1 MEQLNGR
8 NRQTIQIYKDRTQQL
23 KARKKL
29 KTRQQ
34 KERITD
40 MKSINTEYLTCP
52 IRNVID
58 RFGDKWSL
66 LVLYHIHKN
75 GTLRYGQIYKEMTD
89 VSQKMLSATLKD
101 LERDHL
107 IKRKAYP
114 EVPPRVEYSLTPL
127 GESLM
132 PHIESLIG
140 WAVEHFQDVT
150 GGKVLIR

>member
-1 MEQLNGR
+1 MES
-8 NRQTIQIYKDRTQQL
+8 NRIIPTFAAESNTNL
-23 KARKKL
+23 
-29 KTRQQ
+29 
-34 KERITD
+34 
-40 MKSINTEYLTCP
+40 MKQINTAYLTCP

-66 LVLYHIHKN
+66 LVLYHIHRN

-89 VSQKMLSATLKD
+89 VSQKMLSATLKN
-101 LERDHL
+101 LERDNL

-114 EVPPRVEYSLTPL
+114 EVPPRVEYSLTQT

-132 PHIESLIG
+132 PHIEALIG

-150 GGKVLIR
+150 GGKVLI

>member
-1 MEQLNGR
+1 MES
-8 NRQTIQIYKDRTQQL
+8 NRIIPTFASDSNTKN
-23 KARKKL
+23 
-29 KTRQQ
+29 
-34 KERITD
+34 
-40 MKSINTEYLTCP
+40 MKQSNTAYLTCP

-66 LVLYHIHKN
+66 LVLYHIHRN

-89 VSQKMLSATLKD
+89 VSQKMLSATLKN
-101 LERDHL
+101 LERDNL

-114 EVPPRVEYSLTPL
+114 EVPPRVEYSLTQT

-132 PHIESLIG
+132 PHIEALIG

-150 GGKVLIR
+150 GGKVLI

>member
-1 MEQLNGR
+1 
-8 NRQTIQIYKDRTQQL
+8 
-23 KARKKL
+23 
-29 KTRQQ
+29 
-34 KERITD
+34 
-40 MKSINTEYLTCP
+40 MKQINTAYLTCP

-66 LVLYHIHKN
+66 LVLYHIHRN

-89 VSQKMLSATLKD
+89 VSQKMLSATLKN
-101 LERDHL
+101 LERDNL

-114 EVPPRVEYSLTPL
+114 EVPPRVEYSLTHT

-150 GGKVLIR
+150 GGKVLI